1 MEGANLIQDLLSQGT
16 VDSQT
21 LDSPCIACV
30 VGGGGGGWGWAGSYM
45 DYCTLY
51 KLTRLGLAPFLT
63 RLLSFNEVVVLE
75 RF

>member
-30 VGGGGGGWGWAGSYM
+30 VGGGGGG
-45 DYCTLY
+45 
-51 KLTRLGLAPFLT
+51 LGLGRILYG
-63 RLLSFNEVVVLE
+63 LLYIV
-75 RF
+75 

>member
-30 VGGGGGGWGWAGSYM
+30 VGGGGGWLGRI
-45 DYCTLY
+45 LY
-51 KLTRLGLAPFLT
+51 GLLYI
-63 RLLSFNEVVVLE
+63 V
-75 RF
+75 

>member
-30 VGGGGGGWGWAGSYM
+30 VGAGGGVGLGRI
-45 DYCTLY
+45 LY
-51 KLTRLGLAPFLT
+51 GL
-63 RLLSFNEVVVLE
+63 RYIV
-75 RF
+75 